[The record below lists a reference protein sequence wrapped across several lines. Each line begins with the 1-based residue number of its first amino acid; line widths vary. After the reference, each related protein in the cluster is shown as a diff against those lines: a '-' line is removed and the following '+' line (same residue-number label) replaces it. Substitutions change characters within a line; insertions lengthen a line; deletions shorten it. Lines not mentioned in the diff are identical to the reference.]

1 MRASD
6 VSTASPTVKCVLVA
20 KVWTM
25 LHAVHAKGRA
35 VSSQLA
41 VAATAQAG
49 DERNLHVPFVMV
61 AESKM

>member
-1 MRASD
+1 M
-6 VSTASPTVKCVLVA
+6 KCVLVA